1 MQVIAYPYQ
10 YLIFNIEHSRYSKFK
25 ILHSIAFKL
34 KFLTNEAPTLVGV
47 SAGPERG
54 GTDERTHA
62 EPALVGVSVGPER
75 GGPDE
80 RPPAIAQLQ
89 RGRPCRFGFICAEN
103 MI

>member
-1 MQVIAYPYQ
+1 MGDAQVIAYPYQ
-10 YLIFNIEHSRYSKFK
+10 YLILNIQNSAF
-25 ILHSIAFKL
+25 IAFKL
-34 KFLTNEAPTLVGV
+34 KLLTNEAPTLVGV